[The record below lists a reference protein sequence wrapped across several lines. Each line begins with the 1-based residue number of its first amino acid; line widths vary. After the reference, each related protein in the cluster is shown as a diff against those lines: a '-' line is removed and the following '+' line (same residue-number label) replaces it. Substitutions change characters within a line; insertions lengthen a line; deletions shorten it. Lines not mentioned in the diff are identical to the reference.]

1 MAAMGGETNGSP
13 TAAIRSMRTFLIL
26 VIAASLGGLF
36 YWQKHNAEAPP
47 PADTHVTAQT
57 SPQPPREIYKHD
69 WAKHSIDRARDVGS
83 AAAAQTK
90 QSQDP

>member
-1 MAAMGGETNGSP
+1 MGGPTNGSP
-13 TAAIRSMRTFLIL
+13 TAAILSMRTFLIL
-26 VIAASLGGLF
+26 VIAAGLGGLF
-36 YWQKHNAEAPP
+36 YWQKHRVEAPP
-47 PADTHVTAQT
+47 AATAGVSAQA
-57 SPQPPREIYKHD
+57 SPQPPRETYKHD

>member
-1 MAAMGGETNGSP
+1 
-13 TAAIRSMRTFLIL
+13 MRTFLIL
-26 VIAASLGGLF
+26 VIAGALGGLY
-36 YWQKHNAEAPP
+36 YWQKQSAEAPVAAP
-47 PADTHVTAQT
+47 LKATALATPAA
-57 SPQPPREIYKHD
+57 PREIYKHD